1 MMEVF
6 MVFGNRKGHGFWHGI
21 LFLFVF
27 LAFGAKAPAQQ
38 LQKDTLHGM
47 KYRLVGPFR
56 GGRVEAV
63 AGVSGTD
70 TFYFGGVAGGV
81 WKTTNAG
88 LTWTPMFD
96 KEPIASIGAIA
107 VAPSDPNIIYV
118 GTGEPCLRQNITYG
132 NGMYKSTDAGKTWT
146 HIGLDDTRHIAKVLV
161 DPRDPNVVL
170 VAAIGHAFGP
180 NAERGVFRS
189 TDGGKTWTKVLYKDE
204 NTGAVDLVFDPT
216 NPHILYAA
224 LYQVRREPWTLTSGG
239 PGSGIY
245 KSTDEGR
252 TWKQIEGHG
261 LPEGVLGKIGLAVG
275 ADGETIYALIEA
287 KKGGLYVS
295 NDAGETWHFVN
306 GNHAFL
312 QRAWYFTHI
321 FADTKNTG
329 TIYILNVGMY
339 RSTDGGHVWSRVRAP
354 HGDNHDLWIDP
365 SDPDRIIL
373 GNDGGATISTDW
385 SKTWSTEDN
394 QPTAQFYHV
403 SVDNRFPFYLYGA
416 QQDNSSVAIASG
428 TAHGY
433 IGRQDWYDVGGGE
446 SGYVVPDPA
455 DPNISYGGTYF
466 GILMRYD
473 HRTEQSLLI
482 SPWPDDPDGWPAADQ
497 KYRFSWVPGFAMSP
511 WDPNTIYFASQVLFK
526 STNRGMSW
534 TVISPDLSRND
545 KSKQGPSG
553 GPITK
558 DQASAEYFD
567 LIFAVAESPVQR
579 GVIWAGTDDGLVWVT
594 RDGGAHWDNVTPK
607 DLPAW
612 SKVSLIDP
620 SPGSAGAAYVAV
632 TRLKND
638 DLHPYIWKTTDYG
651 KTWTSTTNG
660 IPVGAVVR
668 AVREDPKRPGLLFAG
683 TELGVYVSFNDGQLW
698 QPLKLNLPTVPV
710 RDLAIKDNDLA
721 IATHGRAFWI
731 LDDITPL
738 REMTETTL
746 DQPVHLFGPAPAVR
760 FRSGGSF
767 VPRGAA
773 VGQNPPEGV
782 IIDYYLKSK
791 PTGEVKLD
799 IVDTKGNVIRSFSS
813 EEKPEQTCP
822 GEFPEEHG
830 HGGEVPIQP
839 GLNRFVWDMRYELPV
854 DVPCAV
860 YDEGGPLAPLAL
872 PGHYEARLTVNGQN
886 YAAPIQ
892 IVPDPRE
899 KVSEQDLAKQFDL
912 TQKLRDLMQ
921 QVHVA
926 VLEIRDVDTQ
936 LDALKK
942 RLSGDA
948 KAKDIVAAAEAAQ
961 QKMNA
966 VEDALIQS
974 KATSS
979 EDMLN
984 YPIELNSKIGY
995 LVNGVD
1001 SADSAPPQQDW
1012 DLYAVYQKQVDSW
1025 VAKWKAI
1032 VSTDLAQLNQKMR
1045 RENIPIVAPQPVRGA
1060 SESGEAR

>member
-1 MMEVF
+1 MEAF
-6 MVFGNRKGHGFWHGI
+6 MAVGNRKWHGLWQGI

-27 LAFGAKAPAQQ
+27 LALGAKAPAQQ

-63 AGVSGTD
+63 TGVSGTN

-88 LTWTPMFD
+88 LTWIPIFD
-96 KEPIASIGAIA
+96 KEPIASIGALA
-107 VAPSDPNIIYV
+107 VAPSDPNIIYA
-118 GTGEPCLRQNITYG
+118 GTGEPCLRQDITYG

-161 DPRDPNVVL
+161 DPHNPNLVL

-180 NAERGVFRS
+180 NTERGVFRS
-189 TDGGKTWTKVLYKDE
+189 TDGGKTWAKVLYKDE

-216 NPHILYAA
+216 NPRIVYAA
-224 LYQVRREPWTLTSGG
+224 LYQVRRQPWTFTSGG

-252 TWKQIEGHG
+252 TWKQIKGHG

-275 ADGETIYALIEA
+275 ANGEKVYALIEA
-287 KKGGLYVS
+287 KEGGLYVS

-306 GNHAFL
+306 GDHEFR

-321 FADTKNTG
+321 FADPKNTG
-329 TIYILNVGMY
+329 TVYILNVNFY
-339 RSTDGGHVWSRVRAP
+339 RSTDGGHRWARVRAP

-365 SDPDRIIL
+365 TDPSRMIL

-385 SKTWSTEDN
+385 CKTWSTENN
-394 QPTAQFYHV
+394 QPTGQFYHV

-416 QQDNSSVAIASG
+416 QQDNSSVAIASA

-433 IGRQDWYDVGGGE
+433 IGRQDWYNAGGGE

-455 DPNISYGGTYF
+455 DPNIVYWGTYF
-466 GILMRYD
+466 GILGRYN
-473 HRTEQSLLI
+473 RKTEQSLLI

-511 WDPNTIYFASQVLFK
+511 FDPNTIYFASQVLFK
-526 STNRGMSW
+526 STDRGMSW

-558 DQASAEYFD
+558 DQASAEYYD
-567 LIFAVAESPVQR
+567 LIYAVAESPVQR

-612 SKVSLIDP
+612 SRVSLIDP

-638 DLHPYIWKTTDYG
+638 DLRPYIWKTTDFG
-651 KTWTSTTNG
+651 KTWTSITNG
-660 IPVGAVVR
+660 IPEGAVVR

-683 TELGVYVSFNDGQLW
+683 TELGVYVSFNDGMKW

-746 DQPVHLFGPAPAVR
+746 DEPVHLFTPAPAVR
-760 FRSGGSF
+760 FRSGGGY
-767 VPRGAA
+767 VPPGAA
-773 VGQNPPEGV
+773 VGQNPPDGV

-791 PTGEVKLD
+791 PEGEVTLD
-799 IVDTKGNVIRSFSS
+799 ILDPKGNVIRSFTS
-813 EEKPEQTCP
+813 EKKEEPACP
-822 GEFPEEHG
+822 GEFPRAHE
-830 HGGEVPIQP
+830 HGGELALQP

-872 PGHYEARLTVNGQN
+872 PGHYEARLTVAGQK
-886 YAAPIQ
+886 YTAPIQ

-899 KVSEQDLAKQFDL
+899 KVSEEDLAKQFDL
-912 TQKLRDLMQ
+912 TKKLRDLMQ
-921 QVHVA
+921 QDHVA
-926 VLEIRDVDTQ
+926 VLEIRGVDAQ
-936 LDALKK
+936 LDTLKK

-948 KAKDIVAAAEAAQ
+948 KAKDIVSAAEAVQ

-974 KATSS
+974 KATAS

-995 LVNGVD
+995 LINGVD

-1012 DLYAVYQKQVDSW
+1012 DLYAVYQKEVDGW

-1032 VSTDLAQLNQKMR
+1032 VSTDLAELNRQIR
-1045 RENIPIVAPQPVRGA
+1045 RENIPAVAPRPVATENGS
-1060 SESGEAR
+1060 SEMR

>member
-1 MMEVF
+1 MAV
-6 MVFGNRKGHGFWHGI
+6 GNRKWLWLWQGFL
-21 LFLFVF
+21 LFFVF
-27 LAFGAKAPAQQ
+27 LAFTAKAPAQQ
-38 LQKDTLHGM
+38 LKKDTLHGM

-63 AGVSGTD
+63 TGVSGTN

-81 WKTTNAG
+81 WKTTNTG
-88 LTWTPMFD
+88 LTWLPMFD
-96 KEPIASIGAIA
+96 KEPIASIGALA
-107 VAPSDPNIIYV
+107 VAPSDPNIIYA
-118 GTGEPCLRQNITYG
+118 GTGEPCLRQDITYG

-161 DPRDPNVVL
+161 DPHDPNLVL

-189 TDGGKTWTKVLYKDE
+189 TDGGKTWKKVLYKDE

-216 NPHILYAA
+216 NPRIMYAA
-224 LYQVRREPWTLTSGG
+224 LYQVRRQPWTFTSGG

-245 KSTDEGR
+245 KSTDEGL
-252 TWKQIEGHG
+252 TWKHIEDHG

-275 ADGETIYALIEA
+275 ADGERVYALIEA
-287 KKGGLYVS
+287 EKGGLYVS
-295 NDAGETWHFVN
+295 DDAGGNWHFVN
-306 GNHAFL
+306 GDHQFR

-321 FADTKNTG
+321 FADPKNVG
-329 TIYILNVGMY
+329 TVYILNVNFY
-339 RSTDGGHVWSRVRAP
+339 RSTDGGHRWGRVRAP

-365 SDPDRIIL
+365 RDPNRMIL

-385 SKTWSTEDN
+385 CKTWSTEDN

-403 SVDNRFPFYLYGA
+403 STDNRFPYYLYGA
-416 QQDNSSVAIASG
+416 QQDNSTVAIASA

-446 SGYVVPDPA
+446 SGYVVPDPT
-455 DPNISYGGTYF
+455 DPNIVYGGTYF
-466 GILMRYD
+466 GILSRYN
-473 HRTEQSLLI
+473 RKTEQSLLI

-497 KYRFSWVPGFAMSP
+497 KYRFSWVPGFAISP
-511 WDPNTIYFASQVLFK
+511 WDSNTIYFASQVLFK

-567 LIFAVAESPVQR
+567 LIFSVAESPKEK
-579 GVIWAGTDDGLVWVT
+579 GLIWAGTDDGLVWVT
-594 RDGGAHWDNVTPK
+594 RNDGAHWDNVTPK

-612 SKVSLIDP
+612 SKVSLIEP
-620 SPGSAGAAYVAV
+620 SPESAGTAYVAV

-638 DLHPYIWKTTDYG
+638 DLRPYIWKTTDYG
-651 KTWTSTTNG
+651 KTWTSITNG
-660 IPVGAVVR
+660 IPEGAIVR

-683 TELGVYVSFNDGQLW
+683 TELGVYVSFNDGALW

-710 RDLAIKDNDLA
+710 RDIEIKDGDLA
-721 IATHGRAFWI
+721 IATHGRAFWVI
-731 LDDITPL
+731 DDISPL
-738 REMTETTL
+738 RQLAAATL
-746 DQPVHLFGPAPAVR
+746 DEPAHLFHPAPAVR
-760 FRSGGSF
+760 FRSGGGY
-767 VPRGAA
+767 VPVGAA
-773 VGQNPPEGV
+773 VGQNPPDGV

-791 PTGEVKLD
+791 PESDVTLD
-799 IVDTKGNVIRSFSS
+799 ILDAKGKVIRSYTS
-813 EEKPEQTCP
+813 ERKPTPSCP
-822 GEFPEEHG
+822 GEFREANEHG
-830 HGGEVPIQP
+830 DELSVQP
-839 GLNRFVWDMRYELPV
+839 GLNRFVWDMRYETPT

-872 PGHYEARLTVNGQN
+872 AGQYEARLTVAGKN
-886 YAAPIQ
+886 YTAPIQ
-892 IVPDPRE
+892 VVPDPRE
-899 KVSEQDLAKQFDL
+899 KVSEADLAKQFDL
-912 TQKLRDLMQ
+912 TAKLRDLMQ
-921 QVHVA
+921 QDHVA
-926 VLEIRDVDTQ
+926 VLEIRDISAQ
-936 LDALKK
+936 LDALQK
-942 RLSGDA
+942 RLSDDP
-948 KAKDIVAAAEAAQ
+948 KAKDILTAAKDVQ
-961 QKMNA
+961 QKMAA

-984 YPIELNSKIGY
+984 YPIALNSKIGY

-1012 DLYAVYQKQVDSW
+1012 DLYAVYQKQVAGW

-1032 VSTDLAQLNQKMR
+1032 ASTDLAQLNQKMR
-1045 RENIPIVAPQPVRGA
+1045 HENIPAVAPRPVIKAGA
-1060 SESGEAR
+1060 SSEMR

>member
-1 MMEVF
+1 MAV
-6 MVFGNRKGHGFWHGI
+6 GNRKWLGLWHGFLI
-21 LFLFVF
+21 LF
-27 LAFGAKAPAQQ
+27 AFMASGGTGRAQQ

-63 AGVSGTD
+63 AGVPGTN

-88 LTWTPMFD
+88 LTWAPMSD
-96 KEPIASIGAIA
+96 KEPIASIGALA

-161 DPRDPNVVL
+161 DPRDPNLVL

-189 TDGGKTWTKVLYKDE
+189 ADGGKTWTKVLYKDD

-275 ADGETIYALIEA
+275 ADGETTYALIEA

-295 NDAGETWHFVN
+295 NDAGESWHFVN
-306 GNHAFL
+306 GNHDFL

-321 FADTKNTG
+321 FADPKNTG

-339 RSTDGGHVWSRVRAP
+339 RSTDGGHVWARVRAP
-354 HGDNHDLWIDP
+354 HGDNHELWIDP
-365 SDPDRIIL
+365 SDPNRVIL
-373 GNDGGATISTDW
+373 ANDGGATISTDW
-385 SKTWSTEDN
+385 CKTWSTENN

-403 SVDNRFPFYLYGA
+403 SADNRFPYYLYGA

-446 SGYVVPDPA
+446 SGYVVPDPT
-455 DPNISYGGTYF
+455 DPNIVYGGTYF
-466 GILMRYD
+466 GILSRYD

-497 KYRFSWVPGFAMSP
+497 KYRFSWVPGFAISP
-511 WDPNTIYFASQVLFK
+511 WDPNTIYLASQVLFK

-612 SKVSLIDP
+612 SKVSLIGP

-638 DLHPYIWKTTDYG
+638 DLHPYVWKTTDYG
-651 KTWTSTTNG
+651 KTWTSITDG

-683 TELGVYVSFNDGQLW
+683 TALGVYVSFNDGGLW

-710 RDLAIKDNDLA
+710 RDLAIKDSDLA

-738 REMTETTL
+738 RQMTPTTL
-746 DQPVHLFGPAPAVR
+746 DQPAHLFSPAPAVR

-767 VPRGAA
+767 VPAGAA
-773 VGQNPPEGV
+773 VGQNPPDGV
-782 IIDYYLKSK
+782 VIDYYLKSK
-791 PTGEVKLD
+791 PTSEVTLD
-799 IVDTKGNVIRSFSS
+799 ILDAKGKVIRSFSS
-813 EEKPEQTCP
+813 KEKPEQTCP
-822 GEFPEEHG
+822 GEIRGEHE
-830 HGGEVPIQP
+830 HGGELSIQS

-872 PGHYEARLTVNGQN
+872 AGHYEARLTVNGQN
-886 YAAPIQ
+886 YTAPIQ

-899 KVSEQDLAKQFDL
+899 KVSQEDLAKQFDL

-921 QVHVA
+921 QNHVA
-926 VLEIRDVDTQ
+926 VLEIRGVNAQ

-948 KAKDIVAAAEAAQ
+948 KAKDIVSAVDAAQ
-961 QKMNA
+961 QKMNE

-974 KATSS
+974 KATAS

-995 LVNGVD
+995 LINGVD

-1012 DLYAVYQKQVDSW
+1012 DLYAVYQKQVDGW
-1025 VAKWKAI
+1025 VSKWKAI

-1045 RENIPIVAPQPVRGA
+1045 RANIPMVAPQPVRGA
-1060 SESGEAR
+1060 GESGEAR

>member
-1 MMEVF
+1 MAV
-6 MVFGNRKGHGFWHGI
+6 GNRKWRVLWQGI
-21 LFLFVF
+21 LVSFVF

-63 AGVSGTD
+63 AGVSGTN

-88 LTWTPMFD
+88 LTWLPIFD
-96 KEPIASIGAIA
+96 KEPIASIGALA
-107 VAPSDPNIIYV
+107 VAPSDPNILYA
-118 GTGEPCLRQNITYG
+118 GTGEPCLRQDITYG

-161 DPRDPNVVL
+161 DPRNPNLVL

-216 NPHILYAA
+216 NAHIVYAA
-224 LYQVRREPWTLTSGG
+224 LYQVRREPWTLSSGG

-261 LPEGVLGKIGLAVG
+261 LPEGVLGKIGLAV
-275 ADGETIYALIEA
+275 AANGETIYALIEA

-306 GNHAFL
+306 GDHQFR

-321 FADTKNTG
+321 FADSQNTG
-329 TIYILNVGMY
+329 TVYILNVNFY
-339 RSTDGGHVWSRVRAP
+339 RSTDGGHLWKRVRAP

-365 SDPDRIIL
+365 ADPNRMIL

-385 SKTWSTEDN
+385 CKTWSTENN

-403 SVDNRFPFYLYGA
+403 SLDNRFPFYLYGA
-416 QQDNSSVAIASG
+416 QQDNSSVAIASA

-433 IGRQDWYDVGGGE
+433 IGRQDWYNVGGGE
-446 SGYVVPDPA
+446 SGYVFPDPA
-455 DPNISYGGTYF
+455 NPNIVYGGTYF

-497 KYRFSWVPGFAMSP
+497 KYRFSWVPGFAISP
-511 WDPNTIYFASQVLFK
+511 FDPNTIYFASQVLFK

-651 KTWTSTTNG
+651 KTWTSITNG

-683 TELGVYVSFNDGQLW
+683 TELGVYVSFNDGGLW

-738 REMTETTL
+738 RQMTETTL
-746 DQPVHLFGPAPAVR
+746 NEPVHLFGPAPAAR
-760 FRSGGSF
+760 FRSGGGYL
-767 VPRGAA
+767 PPGAA
-773 VGQNPPEGV
+773 VGKNPPDGV

-791 PTGEVKLD
+791 PASEVTLE
-799 IVDTKGNVIRSFSS
+799 ILDTKGNVIRSFSS
-813 EEKPEQTCP
+813 KEKPESSCP
-822 GEFPEEHG
+822 GEFPEAHRP
-830 HGGEVPIQP
+830 GGELPIQP

-886 YAAPIQ
+886 YAAPIE
-892 IVPDPRE
+892 ILPDPRE
-899 KVSEQDLAKQFDL
+899 KVTEADLAKQFDL
-912 TQKLRDLMQ
+912 TEKLRDLMQ
-921 QVHVA
+921 QDHA
-926 VLEIRDVDTQ
+926 TVLEIRDVNAQ

-942 RLSGDA
+942 RLGGDP
-948 KAKDIVAAAEAAQ
+948 KAQDIVSAADAVQ

-974 KATSS
+974 KATAS

-984 YPIELNSKIGY
+984 YPIELNSKLGY

-1012 DLYAVYQKQVDSW
+1012 DLYAVYQKQVEGW
-1025 VAKWKAI
+1025 TAKWKAI

-1045 RENIPIVAPQPVRGA
+1045 RQNIPILAPQPVGA
-1060 SESGEAR
+1060 TSGSSQIR

>member
-1 MMEVF
+1 MAV
-6 MVFGNRKGHGFWHGI
+6 GNRKWHAFWHGF

-63 AGVSGTD
+63 TGVPGTN

-88 LTWTPMFD
+88 LTWLPIFD
-96 KEPIASIGAIA
+96 KEPIASIGALA
-107 VAPSDPNIIYV
+107 VAPSDPNILYA
-118 GTGEPCLRQNITYG
+118 GTGEPCLRQDITYG
-132 NGMYKSTDAGKTWT
+132 DGMYKSTDAGKTWT

-161 DPRDPNVVL
+161 DPHDPNLVL

-216 NPHILYAA
+216 NPRIVYAA
-224 LYQVRREPWTLTSGG
+224 LYQVRRQPWTFTSGG

-275 ADGETIYALIEA
+275 PDGEKVYALIEA

-295 NDAGETWHFVN
+295 NDAGENWHFVN
-306 GNHAFL
+306 GDHQFR

-321 FADTKNTG
+321 FADPKNAG
-329 TIYILNVGMY
+329 TVYILNVNFY
-339 RSTDGGHVWSRVRAP
+339 RSTDGGHRWERVRAP

-365 SDPDRIIL
+365 ADPNRMIL

-385 SKTWSTEDN
+385 CKTWSTENN

-403 SVDNRFPFYLYGA
+403 SLDNRFPFYLYGA
-416 QQDNSSVAIASG
+416 QQDNSSVVIASA

-433 IGRQDWYDVGGGE
+433 IGRQDWYNAGGGE

-455 DPNISYGGTYF
+455 DPNIVYWGTYF
-466 GILMRYD
+466 GILGRYD
-473 HRTEQSLLI
+473 RKTEQSLLI

-497 KYRFSWVPGFAMSP
+497 KYRFSWVPGFAISP

-534 TVISPDLSRND
+534 SVISPDLSRND

-553 GPITK
+553 GPVTK

-638 DLHPYIWKTTDYG
+638 DLRPYIWRTTDYG
-651 KTWTSTTNG
+651 KTWTSITNG

-668 AVREDPKRPGLLFAG
+668 AVREDPKRTGLLFAG
-683 TELGVYVSFNDGQLW
+683 TELGVYVSFNDGSLW

-738 REMTETTL
+738 RQLTATTL
-746 DQPVHLFGPAPAVR
+746 DEPVHLFTPAPAVR
-760 FRSGGSF
+760 FRSGGGY
-767 VPRGAA
+767 VPPGAA
-773 VGQNPPEGV
+773 VGKNPPDGV
-782 IIDYYLKSK
+782 IVDYYLKAK
-791 PTGEVKLD
+791 PAGEVTLD
-799 IVDTKGNVIRSFSS
+799 ILDAKGNVIRSFSS
-813 EEKPEQTCP
+813 KEKPEPTCP
-822 GEFPEEHG
+822 GEFPEAHG
-830 HGGEVPIQP
+830 PGGELSIQP

-872 PGHYEARLTVNGQN
+872 PGHYEARLTVGGQN
-886 YAAPIQ
+886 YTAPIQ

-899 KVSEQDLAKQFDL
+899 KVSEADLAKQFDL
-912 TQKLRDLMQ
+912 TGKLRDLMEQ
-921 QVHVA
+921 DHVA
-926 VLEIRDVDTQ
+926 VLEIRDVNTQ

-942 RLSGDA
+942 RLGGDA
-948 KAKDIVAAAEAAQ
+948 KAKDIVSAAEAVQ

-974 KATSS
+974 KATAS

-984 YPIELNSKIGY
+984 YPIALNSKLGY
-995 LVNGVD
+995 LISGVD
-1001 SADSAPPQQDW
+1001 SADSSPPQQDW
-1012 DLYAVYQKQVDSW
+1012 DLYEVYQKQVAGW
-1025 VAKWKAI
+1025 VAKWKDI

-1045 RENIPIVAPQPVRGA
+1045 RENIPIVAPRPARPA
-1060 SESGEAR
+1060 SESGEMP